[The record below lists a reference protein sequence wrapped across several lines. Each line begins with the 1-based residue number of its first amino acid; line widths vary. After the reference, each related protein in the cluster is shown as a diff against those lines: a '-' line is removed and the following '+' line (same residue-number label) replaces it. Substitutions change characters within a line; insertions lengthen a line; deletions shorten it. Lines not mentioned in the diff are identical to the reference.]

1 MNVRMDAAS
10 PLLSSFDSD
19 FEVAH
24 TGKSTV
30 VLRPYETQEDDL
42 IVTTGEVG
50 LMPGGIHYPREVF
63 ELWRSRIQGT
73 RVTFRSD
80 NRSLEM
86 IELVNLQLGIAR
98 IDHDSLLLA
107 VHVLNGLRSREGGV
121 TSIESARAVAFQA
134 FDRLTDELA
143 DSIRQLVGCGE
154 GSTPAGDDLLVG
166 VCAALRSRGH
176 LAEAMLI
183 ASMACDIAHR
193 TTRASRL
200 YLRAAEEGRFAER
213 VHLLAGS
220 FTHQADAAKIMKS
233 IQGWGANSGV
243 DLATGMLG
251 GLLAAGERT
260 EASMAR
266 SA

>member
-1 MNVRMDAAS
+1 MNVRIDAAS
-10 PLLSSFDSD
+10 WLLSSFESD

-24 TGKSTV
+24 SGKSTI

-50 LMPGGIHYPREVF
+50 LMPGGIHYPRELF
-63 ELWRSRIQGT
+63 EQWRSRIQGT

-80 NRSLEM
+80 NRSVEM
-86 IELVNLQLGIAR
+86 IELVNLQLGMAR
-98 IDHDSLLLA
+98 IDQDALLLA
-107 VHVLNGLRSREGGV
+107 VHLLNGMRFREFGV
-121 TSIESARAVAFQA
+121 TSIDRAKAVAGQA
-134 FDRLTDELA
+134 FDRSTDDLA
-143 DSIRQLVGCGE
+143 DSVRLLVGCGE

-166 VCAALRSRGH
+166 LCAALRSCGH
-176 LAEAMLI
+176 LAEATLI
-183 ASMACDIAHR
+183 ATMACDIAHR

-220 FTHQADAAKIMKS
+220 FSHQADAAKIMKS
-233 IQGWGANSGV
+233 IRGWGASSGL
-243 DLATGMLG
+243 DLAAGMLG
-251 GLLAAGERT
+251 GLMAAAERA

>member
-1 MNVRMDAAS
+1 MNVRIDAAS
-10 PLLSSFDSD
+10 PLLSGFDID
-19 FEVAH
+19 YEVAH
-24 TGKSTV
+24 SGRNTV

-42 IVTTGEVG
+42 IVTAGEVG

-80 NRSLEM
+80 NRSLET
-86 IELVNLQLGIAR
+86 IELVNLQLGMAR
-98 IDHDSLLLA
+98 IDQDSLLLA
-107 VHVLNGLRSREGGV
+107 VHMLNGLRPREFGM
-121 TSIESARAVAFQA
+121 TSIECARAVAFQA
-134 FDRLTDELA
+134 FDRLTEDLA
-143 DSIRQLVGCGE
+143 DSVRKLVGCGV

-166 VCAALRSRGH
+166 VCAALRSRGY
-176 LAEAMLI
+176 LVEATLI

-220 FTHQADAAKIMKS
+220 FTHQADVAKAMKS
-233 IQGWGANSGV
+233 IQVWGASSGL

-251 GLLAAGERT
+251 GLMAAAERT